1 MFDSIKLILK
11 VFQEAILIYYYRFN
25 KYHELEGNSIRNIFY
40 LFGPT
45 GIKIGQVLSH
55 RIDIFNPNVCKALSE
70 LTDNV
75 IINDNN
81 DEDDILNYVKKY
93 INYESTPIRIGS
105 GCIAVTYSCVLK
117 DKHILLKVKRKNIE
131 KKLIESYNNLYS
143 ILWFFSNFGIIDYDN
158 KLEKIKDTLLRQT
171 DFELEIDELE
181 YFYSKYK
188 NNNEIV
194 IPKVYRHLSNETI
207 IAQEYLIGKSL
218 KDINSK
224 ERLEYGNILW
234 NFSYESSFIDG
245 HWHSDLHKGNIIF
258 LDDNRIGIIDYGLT
272 GVLNSFERAVLLNY
286 NSHILKREWHQA
298 ARLYVTKMTEKR
310 IRLKRHDF
318 VDDISQILE
327 NNFDSDPNI
336 PKCVSELATCSRK
349 YGTNFNN
356 KYVQFEL
363 AFSTFSFTMSELGY
377 PNIYDFMRKQIL

>member
-11 VFQEAILIYYYRFN
+11 VFLEGMRICYYRFN
-25 KYHELEGNSIRNIFY
+25 SYDDLEGNSIRNIFY
-40 LFGPT
+40 FFGPT

-55 RIDIFNPNVCKALSE
+55 RRDILKPNICKALSE

-81 DEDDILNYVKKY
+81 DENEILSYVKQY
-93 INYESTPIRIGS
+93 INYESQPIRIGS

-117 DKHILLKVKRKNIE
+117 DKTLLLKVKRKNIE
-131 KKLIESYNNLYS
+131 KTLIESYDNLYS
-143 ILWFFSNFGIIDYDN
+143 ILWFFSKFGIIDYDN

-171 DFELEIDELE
+171 DFELELDELE
-181 YFYSKYK
+181 YFYSKYR

-194 IPKVYRHLSNETI
+194 IPKVYRYLSNENI
-207 IAQEYLIGKSL
+207 IAQEYLIGNSL
-218 KDINSK
+218 KNINSR
-224 ERLEYGNILW
+224 ERLEYGRILW
-234 NFSYESSFIDG
+234 KFSFESSFIDG

-258 LDDNRIGIIDYGLT
+258 LDNYRIGIIDYGLT

-286 NSHILKREWHQA
+286 NTHILKREWHQA